1 MRYLVTLAFC
11 WLAWTAGAASTE
23 REDPTAIRISTIV
36 VPPMVVQ
43 DPETGNLT
51 GTAVAA
57 LQALA
62 ARCNVRLELI
72 VTPSWNRA
80 YMMAQIGIVD
90 GVIPTN
96 YAEDRLAF
104 FDFPPSPLV
113 DMSPTLIVRTDSPI
127 QFFEGLEMLRGK
139 RVAVRTNALLEERFD
154 AFMRG
159 GGAVLVERSDSQS
172 LVDELL
178 SGRVDFIAD
187 APAMIIYHMSARK
200 IPERIRFLKPPLGHS
215 GQFLALSRKR
225 ASHLRDGTAAST
237 CFLADQRGAD

>member
-1 MRYLVTLAFC
+1 LRYLVTLAFC
-11 WLAWTAGAASTE
+11 WLALSVGAACSESDEPAT
-23 REDPTAIRISTIV
+23 IRISTIV

-43 DPETGNLT
+43 NPQTGELS
-51 GTAVAA
+51 GTAVEA
-57 LQALA
+57 LHELSD
-62 ARCNVRLELI
+62 RCAVRLELI

-96 YAEDRLAF
+96 FAEDRLAF

-113 DMSPTLIVRTDSPI
+113 DMSPTLIVRSDSPI
-127 QFFEGLEMLRGK
+127 QAFEGLAMLRGK

-154 AFMRG
+154 TFMRS
-159 GGAVLVERSDSQS
+159 GAAILVERSDSQS

-225 ASHLRDGTAAST
+225 AGHLRDGTAASA
-237 CFLADQRGAD
+237 CFLGHESNAP